1 MSKLFLAFCFL
12 FASIVDASI
21 LDKKDVLR
29 GAHDIDYQLLFI
41 EQ

>member
-1 MSKLFLAFCFL
+1 MSRLFLAFCFL

-21 LDKKDVLR
+21 MTKKDVLR
-29 GAHDIDYQLLFI
+29 SAQDIDYHLVFI